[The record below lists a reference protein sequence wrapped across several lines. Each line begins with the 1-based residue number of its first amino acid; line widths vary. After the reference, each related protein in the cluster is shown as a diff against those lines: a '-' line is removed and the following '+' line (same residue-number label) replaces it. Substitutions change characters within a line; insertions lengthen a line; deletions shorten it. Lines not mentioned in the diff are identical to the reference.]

1 MLCPK
6 PDIALYPHRGRVR
19 VEPINVST
27 PEEREKR
34 LAAQASMRFVRDGQV
49 LGLGSGSTADY
60 AIRQIGELVRS
71 GLKIIGIPASFRS
84 RDLAAESGIPLA
96 TLDEYP
102 EIDLTIDGADEV
114 SPSLHL
120 IKGGGGALLME
131 KIIASVSKQFV
142 VIGDHTKQVSFLGRA
157 PVPVEIIP
165 QAQVPLAR
173 KLTTMGA
180 FVQLRQYTFGNP
192 FVTEEGHQILDCL
205 FNEIPDPQEL
215 GHKLDSIPG
224 VVEHG
229 LFVGMANV
237 VLIAKDTEVIELTR

>member
-1 MLCPK
+1 M
-6 PDIALYPHRGRVR
+6 
-19 VEPINVST
+19 ST
-27 PEEREKR
+27 PEEKEKR
-34 LAAQASMRFVRDGQV
+34 LAAQASLKFVRDGLV

-60 AIRQIGELVRS
+60 AIRQIGEQVRS

-84 RDLAAESGIPLA
+84 RDLATESGIPLA

-114 SPSLHL
+114 SPSLDL

-142 VIGDHTKQVSFLGRA
+142 VIADHTKQVPRLGNA
-157 PVPVEIIP
+157 PVPVEVIP
-165 QAQVPLAR
+165 QAQAVLA
-173 KLTTMGA
+173 KKFTALGA

-192 FVTEEGHQILDCL
+192 YITEEGHQILDCL
-205 FNEIPDPQEL
+205 FSEISDPKEL
-215 GHKLDSIPG
+215 AHQLDSTPG

-237 VLIAKDTEVIELTR
+237 VLIANGEQVTELRR

>member
-1 MLCPK
+1 
-6 PDIALYPHRGRVR
+6 
-19 VEPINVST
+19 VST

-102 EIDLTIDGADEV
+102 KIDLTIDGADEV

-165 QAQVPLAR
+165 QAQAPLAR

-192 FVTEEGHQILDCL
+192 YVTEEGHQILDCL
-205 FNEIPDPQEL
+205 FNEIPDPEEL

>member
-1 MLCPK
+1 
-6 PDIALYPHRGRVR
+6 
-19 VEPINVST
+19 
-27 PEEREKR
+27 
-34 LAAQASMRFVRDGQV
+34 MRFVRDGQV

-96 TLDEYP
+96 TL
-102 EIDLTIDGADEV
+102 DLTIDGADEV

-165 QAQVPLAR
+165 QAQAPLAR

-192 FVTEEGHQILDCL
+192 YVTEEGHQILDCL
-205 FNEIPDPQEL
+205 FNEIPDPEEL